1 MTDYSKFSV
10 LMVDDVPLNLLL
22 VQKMLSQFNFRV
34 RTAPNGAQALDLVK
48 EEVPDLILLDI
59 LMPGIDGFEVLKILR
74 ADPRTRATRI
84 VMLTALNT
92 NDNVVRAF
100 NMGANDYITKPIVMQ
115 KLIACVSTQ
124 LELAGR

>member
-59 LMPGIDGFEVLKILR
+59 LMPGIDGFEVLRILR